1 MLSDCAK
8 EKIKKIFGNYA
19 DLHSASMTAMQIV
32 QREIGHLTKEDLVEI
47 AEMLEIKPI
56 ELDEVGGFYSMYNV
70 ERPVGRF
77 HVQVCENL
85 PCALLGAEHIIT
97 TIERHLG
104 IKVGETTPDKKYTLS
119 RVQCLGSCGTAPM
132 MQVNEDFHEDLTEDS
147 VKEIL
152 DSVE

>member
-8 EKIKKIFGNYA
+8 EKIKKIYGNYV
-19 DLHSASMTAMQIV
+19 DRHSVSMTAMQIV
-32 QREIGHLTKEDLVEI
+32 QREIGHLTEEDLREI
-47 AEMLEIKPI
+47 AEMLDIKPI
-56 ELDEVGGFYSMYNV
+56 ELDEVGGFYTMYNV
-70 ERPVGRF
+70 ERPVGKY

-85 PCALLGAEHIIT
+85 PCALVGAEHIIT
-97 TIERHLG
+97 VIEKHLK

-132 MQVNEDFHEDLTEDS
+132 MQVNEGFYEDLTEKN

-152 DSVE
+152 DGFE

>member
-1 MLSDCAK
+1 
-8 EKIKKIFGNYA
+8 
-19 DLHSASMTAMQIV
+19 MQIV
-32 QREIGHLTKEDLVEI
+32 QREIGHLTKEDLLEI
-47 AEMLEIKPI
+47 AEMLEINPI

-70 ERPVGRF
+70 ERPVGRY

-85 PCALLGAEHIIT
+85 PCALLGGEHLIAAV
-97 TIERHLG
+97 EKHLG

-132 MQVNEDFHEDLTEDS
+132 MQVNEDFYENLTEDS

-152 DSVE
+152 DGFK

>member
-19 DLHSASMTAMQIV
+19 NLHSASMTAMQIV
-32 QREIGHLTKEDLVEI
+32 QREIGHLTREDLVEI
-47 AEMLEIKPI
+47 AEMLDINPI

-70 ERPVGRF
+70 ERPVGKY

-85 PCALLGAEHIIT
+85 PCALLGAEHIIK
-97 TIERHLG
+97 TIEGHLG
-104 IKVGETTPDKKYTLS
+104 IKVGETTEDKKYTLS

-132 MQVNEDFHEDLTEDS
+132 MQVNEKFYEDLTERS
-147 VKEIL
+147 VKDIL
-152 DSVE
+152 DGFK

>member
-8 EKIKKIFGNYA
+8 KKIKEIYGNYA
-19 DLHSASMTAMQIV
+19 DRHSVSMTAMQIV
-32 QREIGHLTKEDLVEI
+32 QREFGYLSKEDLIEI
-47 AEMLEIKPI
+47 AEMLDIKPI
-56 ELDEVGGFYSMYNV
+56 ELDEVGGFYTMYNV
-70 ERPVGRF
+70 ERPVGRY

-97 TIERHLG
+97 VIEKHLK

-132 MQVNEDFHEDLTEDS
+132 MQVNETYYEDLTEKN
-147 VKEIL
+147 VIEIL
-152 DSVE
+152 DGFK